1 MQDSKPRWRATPSSS
16 GTRIPYPWTVFTSA
30 PNLPRS
36 VLRKRA
42 WSFLVWSSRNK
53 AAYNVLAGVCPA
65 GLVQEPLA
73 DMAAISSVQRIGWP
87 VSASTLAA
95 ASRALRRLLAAS
107 VGGAAGVFRALEALA
122 VLRDVGGFF
131 FWVAMMLLLGDRI
144 RKEASRLP
152 RCLLRTGQLPRRPA
166 RDQAQPERN

>member
-1 MQDSKPRWRATPSSS
+1 
-16 GTRIPYPWTVFTSA
+16 
-30 PNLPRS
+30 
-36 VLRKRA
+36 
-42 WSFLVWSSRNK
+42 
-53 AAYNVLAGVCPA
+53 
-65 GLVQEPLA
+65 
-73 DMAAISSVQRIGWP
+73 MAAISSVQRIGWP

-166 RDQAQPERN
+166 RDQAQPERNSWVRPHAPASPARPRPAETARPREVVSSRLPPGAGLAGLGRCRGLGFPLWLAGLG